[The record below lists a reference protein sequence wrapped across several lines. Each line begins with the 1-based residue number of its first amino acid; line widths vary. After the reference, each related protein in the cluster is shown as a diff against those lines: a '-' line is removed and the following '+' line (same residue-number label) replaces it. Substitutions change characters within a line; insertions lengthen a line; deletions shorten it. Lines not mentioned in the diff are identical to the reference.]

1 MILEKI
7 PGLMKSLDKLAR
19 ISDAKSIA
27 RRLFVTNSFDC
38 LMTSLGVILGGYI
51 GGIDSPKAF
60 IGTVLGGS
68 LTMGV
73 FSGFLGAFFSE
84 RAERKR
90 ELKRMEFQVQRDLSK
105 SIYGKASRI
114 IPVYVALWSAAG
126 IFMFP
131 VITITPFILSSMGIL
146 SVTSSVVASIAI
158 INILIFTL
166 GCYLGKISGEGILR
180 NGVIMLTISL
190 AATVMLLIISAITR

>member
-1 MILEKI
+1 MILERI
-7 PGLMKSLDKLAR
+7 PGLMKSIDKLAK

-38 LMTSLGVILGGYI
+38 LMTALGVILGGYI

-105 SIYGKASRI
+105 SIYGRASRV
-114 IPVYVALWSAAG
+114 IPVYVAVWSAAG

-131 VITITPFILSSMGIL
+131 LITITPFILANMGIVSIAG
-146 SVTSSVVASIAI
+146 SVISSIAI
-158 INILIFTL
+158 INVLIFAL
-166 GCYLGKISGEGILR
+166 GCYLGKISGENVLK
-180 NGVIMLTISL
+180 NGAIMLAISL
-190 AATVMLLIISAITR
+190 AATLMLLVISAITR